1 MAVTG
6 TEPTKIG
13 RYEIEGLVGEGA
25 MANVYRARD
34 PEIGRVVAVKVL
46 KDELCVD
53 EDYVSRFLCEAK
65 AAGAISHPNIVTVF
79 DVGRFGNAPYMT
91 MEFLDEKSLADAIA
105 EHEKLPIKR
114 VVSIGVQLARALD
127 LAHRR
132 GIVHRDVKP
141 GNILLMEKGE
151 TVKITDFGIARLD
164 RSEDLQKTHAG
175 AVLGTPRYMAPEQ
188 AAGQAVDGRSDLFS
202 LGVILYE
209 LLTGKKAFDS
219 NNVATLIL
227 QIMQKDPEPIRTIA
241 PDVPASLQRIV
252 SKLLQKRPEQ
262 RFQTGAQLAEALE
275 RELAAIAAQEEEAK
289 RNKFIPLRV
298 RWALSAGGA
307 LAILFLVSLGVIYY
321 VEQRIIRAQVIDSGA
336 AIAKFIA
343 TETAVP
349 VLSQNWVPLELFVK
363 DASERG
369 SFDYLAVT
377 DHDHIVKAAT
387 TQDIVGKPFAPPP
400 NASLIVKAADFTA
413 SEVGLP
419 GGRAAFLFDTPI
431 LFQKT
436 EIGRIYVGINRA
448 GMDSVLRST
457 LLLMS
462 NIGILTVLSAV
473 GMLYVF
479 GGLLGRPIR
488 LLSNAMHEFGKG
500 DLDRRI
506 AETRNDEFG
515 QLFSAYNHMADAVQ
529 ARVAKDGDQG
539 DAAPEPGAA
548 MDAGS
553 LKTIA
558 ESHTDTE
565 ATLVTTPVLGPPSP
579 EPAS

>member
-1 MAVTG
+1 MAATG

-13 RYEIEGLVGEGA
+13 RYEIECLVGEGA
-25 MANVYRARD
+25 MAKVYRARD
-34 PEIGRVVAVKVL
+34 PEIDRVVAVKLL

-53 EDYVSRFLCEAK
+53 EDYVNRFLREAK

-79 DVGRFGNAPYMT
+79 DVGRFGNAPYIT
-91 MEFLDEKSLADAIA
+91 MEFLDEKSLADALA

-114 VVSIGVQLARALD
+114 VVSIGIQLARALD

-141 GNILLMEKGE
+141 GNILLMERGE

-175 AVLGTPRYMAPEQ
+175 TVLGTPRYMSPEQ
-188 AAGQAVDGRSDLFS
+188 AAGRAVDGRSDLFS

-219 NNVATLIL
+219 NNVATLLL
-227 QIMQKDPEPIRTIA
+227 QIMQKDPEPCRTLA

-252 SKLLQKRPEQ
+252 SRLLQKRPEQ
-262 RFQTGAQLAEALE
+262 RFQTGGQLAEALE
-275 RELAAIAAQEEEAK
+275 RERAAITAKEEETN

-298 RWALSAGGA
+298 RWAISAGAA
-307 LAILFLVSLGVIYY
+307 LAMLFLVSLGIVYY
-321 VEQRIIRAQVIDSGA
+321 VEQRVIRAQVIDSGA

-343 TETAVP
+343 TETAIP

-387 TQDIVGKPFAPPP
+387 SQDIVDKPFTPPP
-400 NASLIVKAADFTA
+400 NASLIVKAVDFTA
-413 SEVGLP
+413 SEVNLP
-419 GGRAAFLFDTPI
+419 GGKAAFLFDTPI

-479 GGLLGRPIR
+479 GGLLGRPMR
-488 LLSNAMHEFGKG
+488 LLSNAMRDLGQG

-515 QLFSAYNHMADAVQ
+515 QLFSAYNHMADEVQ
-529 ARVAKDGDQG
+529 TRFAKDGG
-539 DAAPEPGAA
+539 ISGPKAGEA
-548 MDAGS
+548 MDPAQLGIGQS
-553 LKTIA
+553 HMDTETTLKTV
-558 ESHTDTE
+558 S
-565 ATLVTTPVLGPPSP
+565 VRGKPSP

>member
-1 MAVTG
+1 MASPG
-6 TEPTKIG
+6 SQPTRIG
-13 RYEIEGLVGEGA
+13 RYEVEGVVGEGA
-25 MANVYRARD
+25 MAQVYRARD
-34 PEIGRVVAVKVL
+34 PEIDRVVAIKVL

-53 EDYVSRFLCEAK
+53 EDYVNRFLREAK
-65 AAGAISHPNIVTVF
+65 AAGGISHPNIVTVF
-79 DVGRFGNAPYMT
+79 DVGRLGNAPYIT

-105 EHEKLPIKR
+105 AHEKLPLKR
-114 VVSIGVQLARALD
+114 IVSIGIQLARALD
-127 LAHRR
+127 IAHRR

-151 TVKITDFGIARLD
+151 TVKITDFGIAHLERA
-164 RSEDLQKTHAG
+164 EDLQKTHAG
-175 AVLGTPRYMAPEQ
+175 TVLGTPRYMAPEQ
-188 AAGQAVDGRSDLFS
+188 ATGRAVDGRADLFS

-219 NNVATLIL
+219 DNVATLML
-227 QIMQKDPEPIRTIA
+227 QIMQKDPEPIRTLV
-241 PDVPASLQRIV
+241 PDVPVSLQRIV
-252 SKLLQKRPEQ
+252 TKLLQKRPDQ
-262 RFQTGAQLAEALE
+262 RYQSGAQVAEALE
-275 RELAAIAAQEEEAK
+275 RELAAITAREEEAR
-289 RNKFIPLRV
+289 RNRFIPLRV
-298 RWALSAGGA
+298 RWAMSAGAA
-307 LAILFLVSLGVIYY
+307 LAVLFLVSLGIVYY
-321 VEQRIIRAQVIDSGA
+321 VELRVVRAQVIDSGS

-387 TQDIVGKPFAPPP
+387 SPGLVGKIYAPPA
-400 NASLIVKAADFTA
+400 NATLITKAADFTA
-413 SEVGLP
+413 SEVRLP
-419 GGRAAFLFDTPI
+419 DGKAAFLFDTPI

-462 NIGILTVLSAV
+462 NIGILTVLSAA

-479 GGLLGRPIR
+479 GGLLGRPMR
-488 LLSNAMHEFGKG
+488 VLSNAMRDLGQG

-515 QLFSAYNHMADAVQ
+515 RLYAAYNQMVDGIQERALKDSGLSETIINPGAV
-529 ARVAKDGDQG
+529 AI
-539 DAAPEPGAA
+539 DAARLKA
-548 MDAGS
+548 M
-553 LKTIA
+553 
-558 ESHTDTE
+558 E
-565 ATLVTTPVLGPPSP
+565 ATAGDNETTLLTTVRGRPSP
-579 EPAS
+579 EPAE

>member
-1 MAVTG
+1 MAATE

-13 RYEIEGLVGEGA
+13 RYEIECLVGEGA
-25 MANVYRARD
+25 MAKVYRARD
-34 PEIGRVVAVKVL
+34 PEIDRVVAVKVL
-46 KDELCVD
+46 KDEHCVD
-53 EDYVSRFLCEAK
+53 EDYVNRFLREAK

-79 DVGRFGNAPYMT
+79 DVGRFGNAPYIT
-91 MEFLDEKSLADAIA
+91 MEFLDEKSLADALS

-114 VVSIGVQLARALD
+114 VVSIGIQLARALD

-151 TVKITDFGIARLD
+151 AVKITDFGIARLD

-175 AVLGTPRYMAPEQ
+175 TVIGTPRYMSPEQ
-188 AAGQAVDGRSDLFS
+188 AAGRAVDGRSDLFS

-219 NNVATLIL
+219 SNVATLML
-227 QIMQKDPEPIRTIA
+227 QIMQKDPEPCRALA

-252 SKLLQKRPEQ
+252 SRLLQKRPQQ

-275 RELAAIAAQEEEAK
+275 RELAAIAAREEETS

-298 RWALSAGGA
+298 RWAISAGAA
-307 LAILFLVSLGVIYY
+307 LATLFLVSLGIVYY
-321 VEQRIIRAQVIDSGA
+321 VERQVVRAQVIDSGA

-387 TQDIVGKPFAPPP
+387 SQDIVGKPFAPPP

-413 SEVGLP
+413 SEVNLP
-419 GGRAAFLFDTPI
+419 DGKAVFLFDTPI

-479 GGLLGRPIR
+479 GGLLGRPMR
-488 LLSNAMHEFGKG
+488 LLNNAMRDLGLG

-529 ARVAKDGDQG
+529 VRFAKDGDIAG
-539 DAAPEPGAA
+539 PRAGVA
-548 MDAGS
+548 MDPSQPKIGDS
-553 LKTIA
+553 V
-558 ESHTDTE
+558 TDVE
-565 ATLVTTPVLGPPSP
+565 ATLLTMSVRERPSP
-579 EPAS
+579 ETAS

>member
-6 TEPTKIG
+6 SEPTKIG
-13 RYEIEGLVGEGA
+13 RYEIERLVGEGA
-25 MANVYRARD
+25 MAKVYRARD
-34 PEIGRVVAVKVL
+34 PEIDRVVAVKVL

-53 EDYVSRFLCEAK
+53 EDYVSRFLRESK

-79 DVGRFGNAPYMT
+79 DVGRFGNAPYIT

-105 EHEKLPIKR
+105 EHEKLPVKR
-114 VVSIGVQLARALD
+114 VVSIGIQMARALD

-151 TVKITDFGIARLD
+151 TVKITDFGIAHLGRA
-164 RSEDLQKTHAG
+164 EDLSKTHAG
-175 AVLGTPRYMAPEQ
+175 TVLGTPRYMSPEQ
-188 AAGQAVDGRSDLFS
+188 AAGRVVDGRADLFS

-209 LLTGKKAFDS
+209 LLTGKKTFDS
-219 NNVATLIL
+219 DNVATLML
-227 QIMQKDPEPIRTIA
+227 QIMQKDPEPIRNLA

-275 RELAAIAAQEEEAK
+275 RELAAIAAREEEAK
-289 RNKFIPLRV
+289 RNRFIPLRV
-298 RWALSAGGA
+298 RWAMSAGVA
-307 LAILFLVSLGVIYY
+307 LAMLFLVSLGIVYF
-321 VEQRIIRAQVIDSGA
+321 VERGIIRAQVIDSGA

-387 TQDIVGKPFAPPP
+387 SQNIVGKRFAPPP
-400 NASLIVKAADFTA
+400 NAKPIVKAPDFTA
-413 SEVGLP
+413 SEVDLP
-419 GGRAAFLFDTPI
+419 GGKAAFLFDTPI

-436 EIGRIYVGINRA
+436 EIGRIYLGINRV
-448 GMDSVLRST
+448 GMDNVLRST

-462 NIGILTVLSAV
+462 NIGVLTVLSAI

-479 GGLLGRPIR
+479 GNLIGRPIR
-488 LLSNAMHEFGKG
+488 ILNNAIRDLGQG

-529 ARVAKDGDQG
+529 ARVAKAADGG
-539 DAAPEPGAA
+539 GPASKI
-548 MDAGS
+548 DAGIDPGR
-553 LKTIA
+553 LTAIA
-558 ESHTDTE
+558 RLEANTE
-565 ATLVTTPVLGPPSP
+565 ATLLTTSLRGKSSP

>member
-1 MAVTG
+1 MADAER
-6 TEPTKIG
+6 EPTKIG
-13 RYEIEGLVGEGA
+13 RYEIECMVGEGA
-25 MANVYRARD
+25 MAKVYRARD
-34 PEIGRVVAVKVL
+34 PEIDRVVAVKVL

-53 EDYVSRFLCEAK
+53 EDYVNRFLREAK

-79 DVGRFGNAPYMT
+79 DVGRVGNAPYIT
-91 MEFLDEKSLADAIA
+91 MEFLAEKSLADALA

-114 VVSIGVQLARALD
+114 VVSIGIQLARALD

-164 RSEDLQKTHAG
+164 RSEDLQKTYAG
-175 AVLGTPRYMAPEQ
+175 TVIGTPRYMSPEQ
-188 AAGQAVDGRSDLFS
+188 AAGRAVDGRSDLFS

-219 NNVATLIL
+219 NNVATLML
-227 QIMQKDPEPIRTIA
+227 QIMQKEPEPCRVVA

-252 SKLLQKRPEQ
+252 SRLLQKRPEQ
-262 RFQTGAQLAEALE
+262 RFRTGAQLAEALE
-275 RELAAIAAQEEEAK
+275 RELAAITAREEEAS

-298 RWALSAGGA
+298 RWAISAGAA
-307 LAILFLVSLGVIYY
+307 LAVLFLISLGIVYY
-321 VEQRIIRAQVIDSGA
+321 VELRVVRAQVIDSGA

-387 TQDIVGKPFAPPP
+387 GQDIVGKPFAPPP
-400 NASLIVKAADFTA
+400 NARLIVKAADFTA
-413 SEVGLP
+413 SEVNLP
-419 GGRAAFLFDTPI
+419 GGKAAFLFDTPI

-436 EIGRIYVGINRA
+436 EIGRIYVGISRA

-479 GGLLGRPIR
+479 GGLLGRPMR
-488 LLSNAMHEFGKG
+488 LLSNAMRDLGQG

-515 QLFSAYNHMADAVQ
+515 QLFTAYNHMAEGVQ
-529 ARVAKDGDQG
+529 ARFAKEKGVAVAKEEIDMDPDQLKRIVESDG
-539 DAAPEPGAA
+539 
-548 MDAGS
+548 
-553 LKTIA
+553 
-558 ESHTDTE
+558 DTE
-565 ATLVTTPVLGPPSP
+565 ATLLTTSVRGRPSP
-579 EPAS
+579 ETAS

>member
-1 MAVTG
+1 
-6 TEPTKIG
+6 
-13 RYEIEGLVGEGA
+13 
-25 MANVYRARD
+25 
-34 PEIGRVVAVKVL
+34 
-46 KDELCVD
+46 
-53 EDYVSRFLCEAK
+53 
-65 AAGAISHPNIVTVF
+65 
-79 DVGRFGNAPYMT
+79 
-91 MEFLDEKSLADAIA
+91 
-105 EHEKLPIKR
+105 
-114 VVSIGVQLARALD
+114 
-127 LAHRR
+127 
-132 GIVHRDVKP
+132 
-141 GNILLMEKGE
+141 
-151 TVKITDFGIARLD
+151 
-164 RSEDLQKTHAG
+164 
-175 AVLGTPRYMAPEQ
+175 
-188 AAGQAVDGRSDLFS
+188 
-202 LGVILYE
+202 
-209 LLTGKKAFDS
+209 
-219 NNVATLIL
+219 
-227 QIMQKDPEPIRTIA
+227 
-241 PDVPASLQRIV
+241 
-252 SKLLQKRPEQ
+252 LLQKRPEQ

-275 RELAAIAAQEEEAK
+275 RELAAITAREEEAR
-289 RNKFIPLRV
+289 RNKFMPLRV
-298 RWALSAGGA
+298 RWALSAGAA

-321 VEQRIIRAQVIDSGA
+321 VEQRIVRAQVIDSGA

-377 DHDHIVKAAT
+377 DHDHVVKAAT
-387 TQDIVGKPFAPPP
+387 AQDIVGKPFAPPR

-413 SEVGLP
+413 SEVQLP

-462 NIGILTVLSAV
+462 NIGILTVVSAV

-488 LLSNAMHEFGKG
+488 LLSNAMRDFGQG

-515 QLFSAYNHMADAVQ
+515 QLFSAYNHMADTVQ
-529 ARVAKDGDQG
+529 ARVAKNADRSG
-539 DAAPEPGAA
+539 DAGVAV
-548 MDAGS
+548 DAGS

-558 ESHTDTE
+558 SDTDTE
-565 ATLVTTPVLGPPSP
+565 ATLQTTPVLGPASP

>member
-1 MAVTG
+1 MAAAEKT
-6 TEPTKIG
+6 PTKIG
-13 RYEIEGLVGEGA
+13 RYEIESLVGEGA
-25 MANVYRARD
+25 MARVYRARD
-34 PEIGRVVAVKVL
+34 PEIARIVAVKVL
-46 KDELCVD
+46 KEELCID
-53 EDYVSRFLCEAK
+53 EDYVNRFLRESK

-79 DVGRFGNAPYMT
+79 DVGRFGNAPYIT
-91 MEFLDEKSLADAIA
+91 MEFLDEKSLADALE

-114 VVSIGVQLARALD
+114 VISIGIQMARALD

-164 RSEDLQKTHAG
+164 RSEDLNKTSAG
-175 AVLGTPRYMAPEQ
+175 MVLGTPRYMSPEQ
-188 AAGQAVDGRSDLFS
+188 AAGRPVDGRADLFS

-209 LLTGKKAFDS
+209 LLTGKKTFDS
-219 NNVATLIL
+219 NNIATLML
-227 QIMQKDPEPIRTIA
+227 QIMQKQPEPIRNLA
-241 PDVPASLQRIV
+241 ADVPASLQRIV

-275 RELAAIAAQEEEAK
+275 RERAAISAQEEDSK

-298 RWALSAGGA
+298 RWAVSAGLA
-307 LAILFLVSLGVIYY
+307 LAVLFLVSLGIVYF
-321 VEQRIIRAQVIDSGA
+321 VERGVIRAQVIDSGA

-369 SFDYLAVT
+369 SFDYLVVT

-387 TQDIVGKPFAPPP
+387 SQDIVGKPFTPPP
-400 NASLIVKAADFTA
+400 NAALIVKAPDFTA
-413 SEVGLP
+413 SEVIVP
-419 GGRAAFLFDTPI
+419 GGKAAFLFDTPI

-436 EIGRIYVGINRA
+436 EIGRIYVGINRS
-448 GMDSVLRST
+448 GMDSVLGST
-457 LLLMS
+457 ILLMS
-462 NIGILTVLSAV
+462 NIGVLTVLSAV

-479 GGLLGRPIR
+479 GGLLGRPMR
-488 LLSNAMHEFGKG
+488 LLSTAIRDFGQG

-515 QLFSAYNHMADAVQ
+515 QLFSAYNVMAEAVQ
-529 ARVAKDGDQG
+529 TRVAKDLDGTAAKTG
-539 DAAPEPGAA
+539 PDALRLRAIAPSGA
-548 MDAGS
+548 
-553 LKTIA
+553 
-558 ESHTDTE
+558 DTE
-565 ATLVTTPVLGPPSP
+565 ATIVIAPLCGESAP

>member
-1 MAVTG
+1 MAATE

-13 RYEIEGLVGEGA
+13 RYEIECLVGEGA
-25 MANVYRARD
+25 MAKVYRARD
-34 PEIGRVVAVKVL
+34 PEIDRVVAVKVL
-46 KDELCVD
+46 KDEHFVD
-53 EDYVSRFLCEAK
+53 EDYVNRFLREAK

-79 DVGRFGNAPYMT
+79 DVGRFGNAPYIT
-91 MEFLDEKSLADAIA
+91 MEFLDEKSLADALA
-105 EHEKLPIKR
+105 EHEKMPIKR
-114 VVSIGVQLARALD
+114 VVSIGIQLARALD

-151 TVKITDFGIARLD
+151 AVKITDFGIARLD

-175 AVLGTPRYMAPEQ
+175 TVIGTPRYMSPEQ
-188 AAGQAVDGRSDLFS
+188 AAGRAVDGRSDLFS

-219 NNVATLIL
+219 SNVATLML
-227 QIMQKDPEPIRTIA
+227 QIMQKDPEPCRALA

-252 SKLLQKRPEQ
+252 SRLLQKRPQQ

-275 RELAAIAAQEEEAK
+275 RELAAIAAREEESS

-298 RWALSAGGA
+298 RWAISAGAA
-307 LAILFLVSLGVIYY
+307 LATLFLVSLGIVYY
-321 VEQRIIRAQVIDSGA
+321 VERQVIRAQVIDSGA

-387 TQDIVGKPFAPPP
+387 SQDIVGKPFVPPP

-413 SEVGLP
+413 SEVNLP
-419 GGRAAFLFDTPI
+419 GGKAAFLFDTPI

-479 GGLLGRPIR
+479 GGLLGRPMR
-488 LLSNAMHEFGKG
+488 LLSNAMRDLGLG

-529 ARVAKDGDQG
+529 VRFSKDGDVAGPRAGGATDPSQPAAIG
-539 DAAPEPGAA
+539 ESVTDA
-548 MDAGS
+548 
-553 LKTIA
+553 
-558 ESHTDTE
+558 E
-565 ATLVTTPVLGPPSP
+565 ATILTMSVRGRPSP
-579 EPAS
+579 ETAS

>member
-1 MAVTG
+1 MNSLSWNAVMATDNAP
-6 TEPTKIG
+6 EKIG
-13 RYEIEGLVGEGA
+13 RYEIESLVGEGA
-25 MANVYRARD
+25 MARVYRARD
-34 PEIGRVVAVKVL
+34 PDIARIVAVKVL

-53 EDYVSRFLCEAK
+53 EDYVNRFLRESK
-65 AAGAISHPNIVTVF
+65 AAGAISHPNIVTVY
-79 DVGRFGNAPYMT
+79 DVGRFGNAPYIT
-91 MEFLDEKSLADAIA
+91 MEFLDEKSLADALEA
-105 EHEKLPIKR
+105 HEKLPIKR
-114 VVSIGVQLARALD
+114 VISIGIQMARALD

-164 RSEDLQKTHAG
+164 RSEDLNQTSAG
-175 AVLGTPRYMAPEQ
+175 MVLGTPRYMSPEQ
-188 AAGQAVDGRSDLFS
+188 AAGKSVDGRADLFS

-209 LLTGKKAFDS
+209 LLTGKKTFDS
-219 NNVATLIL
+219 NNIATLML
-227 QIMQKDPEPIRTIA
+227 QIMQKEPEPIRNLTA
-241 PDVPASLQRIV
+241 DVPASLQRIV
-252 SKLLQKRPEQ
+252 SKLLQKKPEN

-275 RELAAIAAQEEEAK
+275 REMAAITAQEEDSK

-298 RWALSAGGA
+298 RWAASAGLA
-307 LAILFLVSLGVIYY
+307 LAVVFLVSLGIVYFIERGVIR
-321 VEQRIIRAQVIDSGA
+321 QQVIDQGA

-387 TQDIVGKPFAPPP
+387 SPDIVGKKFTPPP
-400 NASLIVKAADFTA
+400 NASLIVKASDFTA
-413 SEVGLP
+413 SEVELP
-419 GGRAAFLFDTPI
+419 GGKAAFLFDTPI

-436 EIGRIYVGINRA
+436 EIGRIYVGINRS

-457 LLLMS
+457 ILLMS
-462 NIGILTVLSAV
+462 NIGVLTVLSAV

-479 GGLLGRPIR
+479 GGLVGRPMR
-488 LLSNAMHEFGKG
+488 LVSTAMRGFGEG

-515 QLFSAYNHMADAVQ
+515 QLFAAYNAMADAVQ
-529 ARVAKDGDQG
+529 ARVGKDGGGLG
-539 DAAPEPGAA
+539 DATFDAA
-548 MDAGS
+548 IAADMDAED
-553 LKTIA
+553 TVVIA
-558 ESHTDTE
+558 PLREKSATE
-565 ATLVTTPVLGPPSP
+565 PTS
-579 EPAS
+579 